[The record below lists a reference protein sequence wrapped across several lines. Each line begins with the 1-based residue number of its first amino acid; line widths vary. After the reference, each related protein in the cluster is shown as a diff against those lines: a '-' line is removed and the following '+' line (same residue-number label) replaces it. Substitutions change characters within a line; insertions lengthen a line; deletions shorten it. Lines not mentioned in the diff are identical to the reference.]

1 MSLFLLSSPDGDSK
15 IIGQALFDVNDGISK
30 GLWSD
35 ITPSLDTKEKRVVGS
50 FESYGGSVQQ
60 YPSMHHHAATVR
72 PLFKFQ
78 RPHTSIPRDEQSC
91 PRQRYQMAYSDLGM
105 PLDRAF
111 E

>member
-1 MSLFLLSSPDGDSK
+1 
-15 IIGQALFDVNDGISK
+15 
-30 GLWSD
+30 
-35 ITPSLDTKEKRVVGS
+35 
-50 FESYGGSVQQ
+50 
-60 YPSMHHHAATVR
+60 MHRHTAIVR